1 MISRFFPLNREFFSI
16 LTSTIT
22 KFLSKSNGYDNSQG
36 ARTGIYVGLIGNFS
50 A

>member
-16 LTSTIT
+16 LTSANA
-22 KFLSKSNGYDNSQG
+22 KFLGKSNGYDNSRG
-36 ARTGIYVGLIGNFS
+36 ARTGIYVGLIGNFT